1 MTGRNLDRWCAL
13 WHQVHRR
20 SHWGF
25 ETSLVLRW
33 LPDIG
38 HFFEYIFMSCTSD
51 NFFIYSELRSCGRK
65 TLPYSPVPGYLLLD
79 KSHFSLSSFNTT
91 ALGRFITGNMV
102 RFVSFKCYIGIVI
115 CPFSKSV
122 GKIHDLGW
130 KDFSGFEVSMNFH
143 LLYSEIELIRA
154 DQIFINAGQ
163 VPGIYGTCPKGK
175 WTCSKIARAG
185 CRWASW
191 RWKVSIPT
199 FVLILFMLIWE

>member
-65 TLPYSPVPGYLLLD
+65 TLPYSPVPWYLLLD

-91 ALGRFITGNMV
+91 ALGRFITG
-102 RFVSFKCYIGIVI
+102 KH
-115 CPFSKSV
+115 
-122 GKIHDLGW
+122 GKICFIQMLHWHCDLSLLQVSWENPWFWVQKFFRLWGFHE
-130 KDFSGFEVSMNFH
+130 FSFALPWNLV
-143 LLYSEIELIRA
+143 
-154 DQIFINAGQ
+154 D
-163 VPGIYGTCPKGK
+163 
-175 WTCSKIARAG
+175 
-185 CRWASW
+185 
-191 RWKVSIPT
+191 
-199 FVLILFMLIWE
+199 